1 MNVRLLAIGTRGDVQ
16 PYMALA
22 LGLQQAGYD
31 VTVATTANFREFVE
45 GYDLKC
51 ITAAE
56 DIQAIST
63 RARQGRGRKAKWE
76 VFRIL
81 LETTLALTEGADAL
95 IYSSAAILSAPHVAE
110 KLGIPAFPALLQP
123 FYNPTRQFPAVLMPA
138 LPLGGAYNRFTYT
151 MFEWFTWTFLK
162 RAINNWRRDTLG
174 LPPVQGSG
182 PFTALR
188 EQHVP
193 TFYALSPTVLP
204 KPPEWGDHVH
214 VTGYW
219 FLNHEAGWQPAPT
232 LVDFIQRGDPPVYI
246 GFGSIASKDPQ
257 ATGRLVLD
265 AVRQAG
271 VRAVVSSGWE
281 GISAADAPDN
291 VLLIKGAPH
300 DWLFP
305 QMAAV
310 VHHGGAGTTGA
321 GLRAGKP
328 TVIVPAGGDQPFWGR
343 RVFELGAGTK
353 PIPRQRLTA
362 EKLAEAIRTAVSDTT
377 MRQRAAALGEAIRA
391 EDGVGNAVRILQQA
405 LGPQRTEPAAA
416 SEAV

>member
-1 MNVRLLAIGTRGDVQ
+1 MNIRLLAIGTRGDVQ
-16 PYMALA
+16 PYIA
-22 LGLQQAGYD
+22 LGLGLQRAGYD
-31 VTVATTANFREFVE
+31 VTVATTANFAEFVR
-45 GYDLKC
+45 GYGLNC
-51 ITAAE
+51 IAAAE

-63 RARQGRGRKAKWE
+63 QARRRGGRKAKWE

-81 LETTLALTEGADAL
+81 LESTLALSEGADVL

-138 LPLGGAYNRFTYT
+138 LPLGGWYNRFTYS

-174 LPPVQGSG
+174 LPSAQRSG
-182 PFTALR
+182 PFTTLR
-188 EQHVP
+188 EKRVP

-204 KPPEWGDHVH
+204 KPPEWEDHVH

-219 FLNHEAGWQPAPT
+219 FLDHEQGWQPPAT
-232 LVDFIQRGDPPVYI
+232 LVDFINSGEPPVYV
-246 GFGSIASKDPQ
+246 GFGSIASRDAQ

-265 AVRQAG
+265 AVKKQAG

-281 GISAADAPDN
+281 GIEAENIPDR
-291 VLLIKGAPH
+291 VMLIKGTPH

-343 RVFELGAGTK
+343 RVHKLGAGTA
-353 PIPRQRLTA
+353 PIPRKSLTA
-362 EKLAEAIRTAVSDTT
+362 ENLAAAIRTAVSDPSLK
-377 MRQRAAALGEAIRA
+377 QHAVALGEAIRA
-391 EDGVGNAVRILQQA
+391 EDGVGNAVRIIQQA
-405 LGPQRTEPAAA
+405 LGGMQPAD
-416 SEAV
+416 EVR

>member
-1 MNVRLLAIGTRGDVQ
+1 MHIRLLAVGTRGDVQ
-16 PYMALA
+16 PYIALA
-22 LGLQQAGYD
+22 LGLQRAGYD
-31 VTVATTANFREFVE
+31 VAVGTTANFRDFVE
-45 GYDLKC
+45 SYGLKC
-51 ITAAE
+51 IAAAE

-81 LETTLALTEGADAL
+81 LETTLALTEGADVL
-95 IYSSAAILSAPHVAE
+95 IYSSAAILSAPHAAE
-110 KLGIPAFPALLQP
+110 KLNIPAFPALLQP
-123 FYNPTRQFPAVLMPA
+123 FYNPTRQFSAVLMPA
-138 LPLGGAYNRFTYT
+138 LPLGGWYNRFTYT

-162 RAINNWRRDTLG
+162 RPINKWRQQKLG
-174 LPPVQGSG
+174 LPPFAGRG

-188 EQHVP
+188 DQQVP

-219 FLNHEAGWQPAPT
+219 FLDRDPKWQPPAT
-232 LVDFIQRGDPPVYI
+232 LVEFIASGEPPVYV
-246 GFGSIASKDPQ
+246 GFGSIASRDAQ
-257 ATGRLVLD
+257 TTGRLVLD
-265 AVRQAG
+265 AVKQAG

-281 GISAADAPDN
+281 GIAADNAPDD
-291 VLLIKGAPH
+291 VMLIKGAPH

-305 QMAAV
+305 QMSAV

-343 RVFELGAGTK
+343 RVHELGAGTA
-353 PIPRQRLTA
+353 PIPRKRLTA
-362 EKLAEAIRTAVSDTT
+362 GNHAEAIRTAVNDTA
-377 MRQRAAALGEAIRA
+377 MRQRAAALGTAIRA
-391 EDGVGNAVRILQQA
+391 EDGVSNAVRIIQQA
-405 LGPQRTEPAAA
+405 LGEQQPAGETAM
-416 SEAV
+416 S

>member
-1 MNVRLLAIGTRGDVQ
+1 MHIRLLAIGTRGDVQ
-16 PYMALA
+16 PYVALA
-22 LGLQQAGYD
+22 LGLQRAGYD
-31 VTVATTANFREFVE
+31 VAIGTTANFRDFVE
-45 GYDLKC
+45 SYGLKC
-51 ITAAE
+51 IAAAE

-63 RARQGRGRKAKWE
+63 RARQKRGRKAKWE

-138 LPLGGAYNRFTYT
+138 LPLGGWYNRFTYT

-162 RAINNWRRDTLG
+162 GAINRWRQQKLG
-174 LPPVQGSG
+174 LPPFAGKG

-188 EQHVP
+188 ERQVP
-193 TFYALSPTVLP
+193 TFYAISPTVLP

-219 FLNHEAGWQPAPT
+219 FLDHDPNWQPPAT
-232 LVDFIQRGDPPVYI
+232 LVDFIHSGEAPVYI
-246 GFGSIASKDPQ
+246 GFGSIASRDAQ
-257 ATGRLVLD
+257 ATGRLVLE
-265 AVRQAG
+265 AVQRAG
-271 VRAVVSSGWE
+271 VRAVISSGWE
-281 GISAADAPDN
+281 GIAADAAPDN
-291 VLLIKGAPH
+291 VMLIKGAPH

-305 QMAAV
+305 QMSAV
-310 VHHGGAGTTGA
+310 VHHGGSGTTGA

-343 RVFELGAGTK
+343 RVHELGAGTP
-353 PIPRQRLTA
+353 PIPRKRLTV
-362 EKLAEAIRTAVSDTT
+362 ENLAAAIRAAVNDTS
-377 MRQRAAALGEAIRA
+377 MRQCAESLGEAIRA
-391 EDGVGNAVRILQQA
+391 ENGVGNAVRIIQQA
-405 LGPQRTEPAAA
+405 LGEQQPAGQAA
-416 SEAV
+416 VS